1 MTQKTKD
8 EKQYPIKS
16 LHDFLAELDSEWTK
30 FRNGSLIGLAS
41 STILFIIVVG
51 IILRIRRIGLGFID
65 FILLLFA
72 GVFLVYSIYVMY
84 RQFRFFNR
92 WERRVGLLLHL
103 EEEMLEEKL
112 SKENKA
118 D

>member
-1 MTQKTKD
+1 MTHENNE
-8 EKQYPIKS
+8 EKQYPVKS
-16 LHDFLAELDSEWTK
+16 LHDFLEELNNEWTK

-51 IILRIRRIGLGFID
+51 IILRIRRIGLGFVD

-92 WERRVGLLLHL
+92 WERRLGLLRHL
-103 EEEMLEEKL
+103 EDEMLAEKL
-112 SKENKA
+112 DEHKHS
-118 D
+118 

>member
-1 MTQKTKD
+1 MTQESKE
-8 EKQYPIKS
+8 EKQYPVKS

-41 STILFIIVVG
+41 STILFLIVLG
-51 IILRIRRIGLGFID
+51 IILRLRRFGLGLID

-72 GVFLVYSIYVMY
+72 GAFLAYSIYVMY

-92 WERRVGLLLHL
+92 WERRVGLLRHL
-103 EEEMLEEKL
+103 EEEMFEEKL
-112 SKENKA
+112 SKESKHE
-118 D
+118 

>member
-1 MTQKTKD
+1 MIQENNE

-51 IILRIRRIGLGFID
+51 FILRFRRIGLGIVD
-65 FILLLFA
+65 FMLLLFA
-72 GVFLVYSIYVMY
+72 GAFLVYSIYVLY
-84 RQFRFFNR
+84 RQFSFFNR
-92 WERRVGLLLHL
+92 WERRVGLLRHL
-103 EEEMLEEKL
+103 EEEMLEERL
-112 SKENKA
+112 SKENKH